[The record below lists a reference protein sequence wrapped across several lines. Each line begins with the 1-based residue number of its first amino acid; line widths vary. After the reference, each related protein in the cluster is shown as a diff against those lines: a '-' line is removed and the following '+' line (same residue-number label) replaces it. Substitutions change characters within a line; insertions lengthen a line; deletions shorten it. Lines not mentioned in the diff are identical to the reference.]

1 MPSQN
6 RYFIALIPPQEVC
19 EQVTAFK
26 KNIAIK
32 YNSRKALRVI
42 PHITLKTP
50 FHLDEKEHGLLMQWF
65 HNLSFNINK
74 FELGLNGFGCF
85 NNSKAPVIYVQPEY
99 SAQILSVQQNI
110 IKQFATAFPNTQIQF
125 HDNDYHP
132 HMTIGYRD
140 LTYPEF
146 EKAWSVYKNK
156 PYKVQ
161 FEVQEIYLLQH
172 DSKQWNI
179 IAQHLLQE

>member
-1 MPSQN
+1 MPLQN

-26 KNIAIK
+26 KNIAIN
-32 YNSRKALRVI
+32 YNSHKALRVI

-50 FHLDEKEHGLLMQWF
+50 FNLEEKEHSLLMQWF
-65 HNLSFNINK
+65 HNLSFSINK
-74 FELGLNGFGCF
+74 FELQLNGFGCF

-99 SAQILSVQQNI
+99 SAQLLSVQQSI

-161 FEVQEIYLLQH
+161 FEVQGIYLLQH
-172 DSKQWNI
+172 DAKQWNI